1 LPAIGTAAGILV
13 GIKADLLE
21 VLSWEIK
28 TFSVSV
34 VGKNRR
40 NDLICRII
48 TVYGSSYEEKKQ
60 EFISELHELF
70 LNWEE
75 PALIG

>member
-34 VGKNRR
+34 VVKNRR
-40 NDLICRII
+40 NDLICRIT
-48 TVYGSSYEEKKQ
+48 TV
-60 EFISELHELF
+60 F
-70 LNWEE
+70 
-75 PALIG
+75 